1 MALSQA
7 SWHTTF
13 DTSTREAEKVG
24 LFSASQGYAENSCL
38 KASFVHYCYWTHMV
52 VAPSLPFIR
61 KVAAGNESE
70 LNLGAAQDFAYVR
83 NWTQIEQFQFT
94 ELIN

>member
-1 MALSQA
+1 
-7 SWHTTF
+7 
-13 DTSTREAEKVG
+13 
-24 LFSASQGYAENSCL
+24 
-38 KASFVHYCYWTHMV
+38 MV

>member
-38 KASFVHYCYWTHMV
+38 KASFTH
-52 VAPSLPFIR
+52 
-61 KVAAGNESE
+61 
-70 LNLGAAQDFAYVR
+70 
-83 NWTQIEQFQFT
+83 
-94 ELIN
+94 